1 MKKVPFGLLLFAFVC
16 TFLFHG
22 MKIQA
27 NAAEKEEKILIAY
40 FSRAGENY
48 SVGVVE
54 KRNTRIFAGT
64 IANQLGDAEETC
76 LFIIIY
82 VDEFIF
88 LCDDENMITGKYSSK
103 NNNYDIVASD
113 SEITFCR
120 DQISF
125 YFLSYSIL

>member
-1 MKKVPFGLLLFAFVC
+1 
-16 TFLFHG
+16 